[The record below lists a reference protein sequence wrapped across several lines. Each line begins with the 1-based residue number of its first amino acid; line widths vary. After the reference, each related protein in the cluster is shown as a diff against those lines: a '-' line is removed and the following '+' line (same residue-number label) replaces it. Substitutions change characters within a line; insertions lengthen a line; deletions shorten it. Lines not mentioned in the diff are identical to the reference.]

1 MADSSEEVAPTE
13 AGVVTMGVAT
23 TGPVVLRTD
32 VLHEGEDGLSKAVYV
47 EGSGECP
54 KVRVAEHFA
63 FCLAGKRD
71 ASQAVRIAPSRGAV
85 LTLFALPLALPHR
98 LATR

>member
-1 MADSSEEVAPTE
+1 MADSSEMAPTE
-13 AGVVTMGVAT
+13 AGVVTGVATTT

-71 ASQAVRIAPSRGAV
+71 ASQAVHIAPSRGAV
-85 LTLFALPLALPHR
+85 LTLFALPLVLPHR